1 MNSTATENPT
11 FDRVVEKAISFLVY
25 AFTTTGHNPKPV
37 ILHSIR
43 TGLYLYHQNH
53 AQDVVVAAIL
63 HDLIED
69 TDVKIGDIEKEFGTA
84 VARLVEAN
92 SFNTAITQRNER
104 DMDMLKRCKEGGKWA
119 MLIKAADIFDNSAY
133 FRLRA
138 DEEQSHWLLHKMGH
152 FLEIS
157 SEELKEEPVWHSLK
171 QRYLELGQLAGIAVT
186 YPPDKQAY
194 SSK

>member
-1 MNSTATENPT
+1 MNRTATENPT
-11 FDRVVEKAISFLVY
+11 FDKLLEKAISFLVY
-25 AFTTTGHNPKPV
+25 AFTTTGHKPKPV

-69 TDVKIGDIEKEFGTA
+69 KNVKIGDIEREFGTV

-104 DMDMLKRCKEGGKWA
+104 GMELLKRCKEGG
-119 MLIKAADIFDNSAY
+119 I
-133 FRLRA
+133 
-138 DEEQSHWLLHKMGH
+138 
-152 FLEIS
+152 
-157 SEELKEEPVWHSLK
+157 
-171 QRYLELGQLAGIAVT
+171 
-186 YPPDKQAY
+186 
-194 SSK
+194 